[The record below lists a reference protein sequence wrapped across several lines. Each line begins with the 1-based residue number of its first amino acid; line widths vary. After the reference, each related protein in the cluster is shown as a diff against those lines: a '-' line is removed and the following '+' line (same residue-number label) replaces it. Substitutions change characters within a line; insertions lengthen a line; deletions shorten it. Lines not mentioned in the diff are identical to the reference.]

1 MTFASIES
9 VTSSLKTE
17 GPWRRE
23 NVDSWLEL
31 QRKLEQFLTGT
42 WLFRGVTSVR
52 HSLIASVG
60 RRHGQYIYSSAVEL
74 DLFEQFKREAL
85 PFMQS
90 RPANDW
96 EWLALAQHQGLPT
109 RLLDWSESPFVSLF
123 FAVWGNDEDDA
134 GLYIVPRPKKRGQL
148 ELSPLEQNSIAYYYP
163 GYVTARLVSQRGV
176 FTVHPNPTEVYIPDG
191 IIQFV
196 IDRSLKLDFRQK
208 LDAVG
213 VHHAA
218 IFADLGGLSQRLSAI
233 KSFAAQA
240 SPETVENPAPK
251 ASSGRKPNP
260 LDPQKGQWGGKPE
273 SNGWKL
279 SAIVHEITPNWYSI
293 TLAVD
298 PNVSS
303 AKVLTDSVFFYLHDS
318 FKEPVVEI
326 LPVGNKAMLET
337 SAYGAFTVG
346 CLVRQDGTQLEL
358 DLAELESAPKRFR
371 EQ

>member
-1 MTFASIES
+1 
-9 VTSSLKTE
+9 
-17 GPWRRE
+17 
-23 NVDSWLEL
+23 
-31 QRKLEQFLTGT
+31 
-42 WLFRGVTSVR
+42 
-52 HSLIASVG
+52 
-60 RRHGQYIYSSAVEL
+60 
-74 DLFEQFKREAL
+74 
-85 PFMQS
+85 MQN
-90 RPANDW
+90 RPTNDG

-123 FAVWGNDEDDA
+123 FAVCGNDEDDA

-176 FTVHPNPTEVYIPDG
+176 FTVHPNPTEPYIPDR

-196 IDRSLKLDFRQK
+196 INRSLKLDFRQK
-208 LDAVG
+208 LDAIG

-240 SPETVENPAPK
+240 SPETAENPAPK
-251 ASSGRKPNP
+251 ANPGRKPNP

-279 SAIVHEITPNWYSI
+279 SAIVREMTQNWYGI
-293 TLAVD
+293 TLTVE
-298 PNVSS
+298 PSGVSP
-303 AKVLTDSVFFYLHDS
+303 KDLTDSVFFYLHDT
-318 FKEPVVEI
+318 FKDPVVEVR
-326 LPVGNKAMLET
+326 PSGNKAMLEN

-346 CLVRQDGTQLEL
+346 CLVRQDRTRLEL